1 MSDRA
6 ALVLVA
12 TPIGNAEDLSERAR
26 LELSEAD
33 SVACEDTR
41 RTGSLFARHGIAHDP
56 FIVCNDHTEHHVA
69 DEIVNRIAAGQR
81 VALVSDA
88 GTPGVSDP
96 GYRVV
101 QAAIDAGLPVVA
113 IPGPSAVLVAI
124 SVSGFATDRFCFEGF
139 LARKGAERRTRI
151 EGLRTEERTSVLFES
166 PKRLPGTLADLEK
179 TLGASRRIVVA
190 RELTKVYEQIWRG
203 TLGEAIVAFEDAP
216 RGEIVL
222 VIEGAGPIE
231 ITDGHIT
238 DALSRELADGQ
249 TRRDAVDSVVLATGA
264 KKRRV
269 YDLALGIDG

>member
-12 TPIGNAEDLSERAR
+12 TPIGNADDLSDRAR

-41 RTGSLFARHGIAHDP
+41 RTGSLFARHGIDHDP
-56 FIVCNDHTEHHVA
+56 FITCNDHTEHHVA
-69 DEIVNRIAAGQR
+69 AEIVSRITAGQR

-101 QAAIDAGLPVVA
+101 QAAIDAGLAVVA
-113 IPGPSAVLVAI
+113 VPGPSAVLVAI

-166 PKRLPGTLADLEK
+166 PKRLPGTLTDLQAA
-179 TLGASRRIVVA
+179 LGATRRIAIA

-203 TLGEAIVAFEDAP
+203 TLGEAVTAFSEAP

-222 VIEGAGPIE
+222 VIEGAGPVNV
-231 ITDGHIT
+231 TDEDIT
-238 DALSRELADGQ
+238 DALVRELADGQ
-249 TRRDAVDSVVLATGA
+249 TRRDAVDSVVFATGV

-269 YDLALGIDG
+269 YDLALGIED